1 MKNYKFLWILLWVP
15 TMLMQACENGPARP
29 NEQPEAL
36 VVGIVK
42 AQTQPFEITLDV
54 TGNILPYEQVE
65 LKAPLGGTVM
75 HITFEEGQTI
85 KKGQTLIQID
95 DRAWQAEAK
104 GLRSRIAVAKRDL
117 ERSKSLLEIEGASQ
131 ENVDA
136 AQATLS
142 DLEAQL
148 QQMEVNISLANVRAP
163 FSGVV
168 GMRNFSM
175 GAYLSQGAAITEIT
189 QLDRLKV
196 NFDVP
201 SRYGRKIAEG
211 DVAQIHAGKDTI
223 QAVIYAINPSVKNTS
238 RTLQVR
244 AEVQGAEGRLQPG
257 EFAEVQL
264 QLAMDSIAILIPTEA
279 IIPELNK
286 QTLFVIKKQIAH
298 KKTVQLG
305 SRTPS
310 EVQILKGITP
320 GDSVIISGLLQ
331 VKDGMKV
338 DAKMEEDTP

>member
-1 MKNYKFLWILLWVP
+1 MKNFKFLWLLFWVP
-15 TMLMQACENGPARP
+15 TMLMQACESGPARP
-29 NEQPEAL
+29 NEQPADL
-36 VVGIVK
+36 VVGIVQAK
-42 AQTQPFEITLDV
+42 TQPFEITLDV

-75 HITFEEGQTI
+75 SIAFEEGQTI

-136 AQATLS
+136 AQSALS

-168 GMRNFSM
+168 GMRNFSV

-189 QLDRLKV
+189 QVDRLKV

-201 SRYGRKIAEG
+201 SRYGREIAEG
-211 DVAQIHAGKDTI
+211 DSAQVYVGKDTI
-223 QAVIYAINPSVKNTS
+223 QAQIYAINPSVKNSS

-244 AEVQGAEGRLQPG
+244 AEVQEAAGRLQPG
-257 EFAEVQL
+257 EFAQVQL
-264 QLAMDSIAILIPTEA
+264 QLAMDSNAILIPTEA
-279 IIPELNK
+279 VIPELNK
-286 QTLFVIKKQIAH
+286 QTLFVIKNQIAH

-305 SRTPS
+305 SRTPRD
-310 EVQILKGITP
+310 VQILKGVTA

-338 DAKMEEDTP
+338 DAKMEKGTP